1 MGRSKPRKGCCI
13 CGKLGH
19 KAVDCWDKD
28 KKKQAKAISVPSTSK
43 LSSKPQPK
51 YLDFILSS
59 GEVISK
65 EILLDTGSNINIL
78 SRDLLFML
86 KEADS
91 DLNLFE
97 AHETVVL
104 ADGTKR
110 MLIGRVELLCR
121 TTSISGRHLLFN
133 SLFWI
138 MEMSEDV
145 KHSVILGNDLCK
157 ELDLL
162 QDEVISAAEE
172 SED

>member
-1 MGRSKPRKGCCI
+1 
-13 CGKLGH
+13 
-19 KAVDCWDKD
+19 
-28 KKKQAKAISVPSTSK
+28 
-43 LSSKPQPK
+43 
-51 YLDFILSS
+51 
-59 GEVISK
+59 
-65 EILLDTGSNINIL
+65 
-78 SRDLLFML
+78 
-86 KEADS
+86 EADS

-110 MLIGRVELLCR
+110 KLIGRVELLCR
-121 TTSISGRHLLFN
+121 TTSISGRPLLFN

-172 SED
+172 SEDAEILDINDLHVISTDIPIGSLKCDDERIKEIITPILKWYEANDDPTEVAKVDPLRIEVGEGESPISQPPRRLPGVKK